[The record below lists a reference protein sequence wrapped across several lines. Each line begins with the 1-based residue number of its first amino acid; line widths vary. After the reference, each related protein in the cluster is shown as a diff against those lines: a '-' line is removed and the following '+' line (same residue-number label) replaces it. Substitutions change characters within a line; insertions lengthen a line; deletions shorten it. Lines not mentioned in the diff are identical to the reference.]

1 MKVGLSN
8 VCSFSYQFENI
19 MKIINIVCINQRKKL
34 LHKSINLI
42 VKGREGKGWWG
53 RGRPKLDSCGYGEGG
68 PNLRLFLRT
77 P

>member
-1 MKVGLSN
+1 
-8 VCSFSYQFENI
+8 